1 MFTWTT
7 HRGAREGV
15 VRGRIP
21 SPWSFEGHCERQETA
36 EKGPI
41 LSELQVCL
49 KFPYENMISV
59 SSMITHVPGY
69 YMLTNIFFL
78 HRSTAVLEN
87 FQNLILKYSSKRHS
101 YSPPVYKG
109 RNIIAALDHN
119 HNCDRDILKN
129 RDGSLR

>member
-1 MFTWTT
+1 
-7 HRGAREGV
+7 
-15 VRGRIP
+15 
-21 SPWSFEGHCERQETA
+21 
-36 EKGPI
+36 
-41 LSELQVCL
+41 
-49 KFPYENMISV
+49 MISV